1 MTTMRKKTRKVEGR
15 CTWKCTTLPWIHIFD
30 YGRFY
35 VYSYWAKLQ
44 GKACRDTWHEKRPMS
59 LLIHLQISAGI
70 FLMVSWYPLIAPT
83 PNPFSLT
90 FSVASGAC
98 STGTATLARAQTTV
112 NQVFAVDTETV
123 CVKRAVVIQC
133 SCVFLSVLGVCPCR
147 LPGHAFPQMEAVPG
161 AKRFGTDGN
170 SISMYFQFQMQDG
183 SSRISFPSPIHPQ
196 DIQTASSVEIV
207 IQRSNLFSEIMFAS
221 PTTRNGHCL
230 ALAPL
235 YFSAVWTLPSI
246 CSQW

>member
-1 MTTMRKKTRKVEGR
+1 M
-15 CTWKCTTLPWIHIFD
+15 
-30 YGRFY
+30 
-35 VYSYWAKLQ
+35 
-44 GKACRDTWHEKRPMS
+44 
-59 LLIHLQISAGI
+59 
-70 FLMVSWYPLIAPT
+70 
-83 PNPFSLT
+83 T

-133 SCVFLSVLGVCPCR
+133 SCVFLSVLGGACPCR

-170 SISMYFQFQMQDG
+170 SISMYFQLQMQDG
-183 SSRISFPSPIHPQ
+183 CSRIRSFSSPIHPQ

-207 IQRSNLFSEIMFAS
+207 IQSSNLCSEIMFAS
-221 PTTRNGHCL
+221 PTTRNRHCL
-230 ALAPL
+230 ALLHFIFQLSQLFLP
-235 YFSAVWTLPSI
+235 FAVNGKKKSSKTCLRSMILSYLVTALPGQASKQIWACVRYVRQQSI
-246 CSQW
+246 PYTSNTNFITALGMCKVCTEAVHSVAL